1 MKVYLRSKT
10 PFNLTNFLTKIPIFR
25 LMRFSC
31 KKIFSIQNLLGYPV
45 DLCFALYSILY
56 LLCTIYIYGLQ
67 SGSCHATCAIIAIE
81 YVHYYYYVGQQQR
94 FDANKEDYYAK
105 SRPLRILALK
115 IPRCMLLHLFPLT
128 HKFLLLYTYFH
139 PSFPFLLL

>member
-1 MKVYLRSKT
+1 
-10 PFNLTNFLTKIPIFR
+10 
-25 LMRFSC
+25 MRFSC

-115 IPRCMLLHLFPLT
+115 IPRCACCCTYFPLHT
-128 HKFLLLYTYFH
+128 NFCYSTLTSIRLFHFCCFEVCSSFKTLLYLRD
-139 PSFPFLLL
+139 SNCSRA